1 MNKEIR
7 WWQVVLA
14 TIVVSTLGA
23 LSTGLGKKNQQ
34 KLYERKLKQAPWA
47 PPAKLFGPAW
57 SVNNYFLLKA
67 LKHLLESDS
76 IEGKRRVSHGGGI
89 HGFVTNIS
97 RVPADDI
104 CIVLLSNIGDPAISE
119 IAKSIFAILYG
130 KEYELPKERVAIK
143 LPEEKL
149 KEYEG
154 EYEINKDLH
163 VVISLKDGELVAAPT
178 GQKTDILYAEKED
191 FLFVKSQD
199 IQLEF
204 TRNDKKEI
212 DGFILHQNGAKIPC
226 KKIK

>member
-76 IEGKRRVSHGGGI
+76 IEGKRK
-89 HGFVTNIS
+89 
-97 RVPADDI
+97 
-104 CIVLLSNIGDPAISE
+104 LLI
-119 IAKSIFAILYG
+119 
-130 KEYELPKERVAIK
+130 RQVAIWVIFLSFGYVYFQK
-143 LPEEKL
+143 KSPILAAIWTLADAWLATSSFANAIRSNKRLAFNYLPLLGWTGYAGTVALYQAL
-149 KEYEG
+149 K
-154 EYEINKDLH
+154 NPDP
-163 VVISLKDGELVAAPT
+163 V
-178 GQKTDILYAEKED
+178 
-191 FLFVKSQD
+191 F
-199 IQLEF
+199 
-204 TRNDKKEI
+204 
-212 DGFILHQNGAKIPC
+212 KIPAV
-226 KKIK
+226 I